1 VARQE
6 AAAQNE
12 TSPQARLFA
21 QIEGTGATPP
31 RHPKWNVEDGRTESV
46 PEKLMESPPKSLPK
60 PFRPASLHPQ
70 DFPGDEADS
79 GVFQLSDSSV
89 LMLLLPGPD
98 VAPLMRAIEE
108 DGFTVVP
115 ISDASAAEASGYVPR
130 LAILDGSAPGAL
142 DFLRRIN
149 AHGMTLHAIVTIP
162 RGAPESHALAAG
174 AQLTLQRPLTPSD
187 VVTCLQRFR
196 AHHEHVTRSRDVFDR
211 DRPSVPP
218 PLIESVLATIG
229 HEIRNPLAAAL
240 ANVES
245 LREASQLPL
254 SEEDHK
260 GAIDDTVIA
269 LRRIQDVMTAVSSL
283 VKGAPPTLEKV
294 GMWGVAERAVAAV
307 RPHDTRIEIAGEQSV
322 RGWGNSALLEQVVAN
337 LVQNALDATLGQER
351 RHVLVRVYTASGE
364 ARISVRDNGPGVP
377 AALRQRIF
385 EPFFTTKGERGTGLG
400 LVLVRHAVSRM
411 GGTLSL
417 GPSERG
423 AVFRIRLRCA

>member
-1 VARQE
+1 
-6 AAAQNE
+6 
-12 TSPQARLFA
+12 
-21 QIEGTGATPP
+21 
-31 RHPKWNVEDGRTESV
+31 
-46 PEKLMESPPKSLPK
+46 MESPPKSLPK
-60 PFRPASLHPQ
+60 PFLPASLHPQ
-70 DFPGDEADS
+70 DFPSDEADS

-89 LMLLLPGPD
+89 LLLLEPGPD
-98 VAPLMRAIEE
+98 VAPLVRAIEE
-108 DGFTVVP
+108 EGFTVVP
-115 ISDASAAEASGYVPR
+115 IGDASSAESSGYVPR
-130 LAILDGSAPGAL
+130 LAILDGNAPGAL

-149 AHGMTLHAIVTIP
+149 AYGMTLHAIVTIA
-162 RGAPESHALAAG
+162 RGSTESQALEAG

-187 VVTCLQRFR
+187 VVKCLQRFR
-196 AHHEHVTRSRDVFDR
+196 AQHDHATRSRDVFDR

-245 LREASQLPL
+245 LREASHLPL
-254 SEEDHK
+254 SEEDHR

-269 LRRIQDVMTAVSSL
+269 LRRIQDVMTAVSAL

-294 GMWGVAERAVAAV
+294 DMWGVAERAVAAV
-307 RPHDTRIEIAGEQSV
+307 RSHDARIEIAGEQSV
-322 RGWGNSALLEQVVAN
+322 RGWGNAALLEQVVAN
-337 LVQNALDATLGQER
+337 LVQNALDATLGQNL
-351 RHVLVRVYTASGE
+351 RHVLVRVYSASGE

-377 AALRQRIF
+377 ASLRQRIF

-423 AVFRIRLRCA
+423 AVFRIRLRLA

>member
-1 VARQE
+1 
-6 AAAQNE
+6 
-12 TSPQARLFA
+12 
-21 QIEGTGATPP
+21 
-31 RHPKWNVEDGRTESV
+31 
-46 PEKLMESPPKSLPK
+46 MENSPKSLQK
-60 PFRPASLHPQ
+60 PFRPASQHPQ
-70 DFPGDEADS
+70 EFPSDEVDS

-89 LMLLLPGPD
+89 LLLLGPGPD
-98 VAPLMRAIEE
+98 VAPLMRAVEE
-108 DGFTVVP
+108 EGFTLVP
-115 ISDASAAEASGYVPR
+115 ISDAALAESSGYVPR
-130 LAILDGSAPGAL
+130 LAILDAAMPGAL

-149 AHGMTLHAIVTIP
+149 SHGTTLQAIVTL
-162 RGAPESHALAAG
+162 APGERESAALAAG
-174 AQLTLQRPLTPSD
+174 AQLTLQRPLLAAD
-187 VVTCLQRFR
+187 VVMCLQRFR
-196 AHHEHVTRSRDVFDR
+196 TQQELMTRSRDVFDR
-211 DRPSVPP
+211 ERPSVPP

-240 ANVES
+240 ANVEC
-245 LREASQLPL
+245 LRESERLPL

-260 GAIDDTVIA
+260 GTIDDTVIA

-283 VKGAPPTLEKV
+283 VKGAPPVLEKV
-294 GMWGVAERAVAAV
+294 DLWSVAERAVASV

-322 RGWGNSALLEQVVAN
+322 RGWGNGALLEQVVAN
-337 LVQNALDATLGQER
+337 LVQNALDATLGQDR
-351 RHVLVRVYTASGE
+351 RHVLLRVYSASGE

-423 AVFRIRLRCA
+423 AVFRVRLRSV